1 MGTGSDMTREGGP
14 GLLAT
19 WWDQFRYTT
28 VPLSSSKNTLRDK
41 QPRWKAWLPHGLSQD
56 PEEGRVGREW
66 IKGAVICT
74 WITATILA
82 LNSIMLMVALIFAYR
97 QSSNRGQ
104 FQMVA
109 LYTGQCSLASHSAT
123 GLHVVINVLGTILLG
138 ASSYVMQCLGAPS
151 RSDIDRAHARSR
163 WLTVGRFSFRNFAVM
178 SPKRKVL
185 WGLLLLSSTPIHM
198 IYNSVIFSSIA
209 ELESGNLLIPHDL
222 SSTEALVDDTA
233 SRESF
238 RARVGLD
245 PAVVQQ
251 RIFDGT
257 FTNLTDKECWAQ
269 RADDTLY
276 STLVYVAE
284 RKYFHNTSSLW
295 VDGAL
300 YPSDHN
306 YYPYLNTPS
315 HWQNSSWAAAT
326 TFEFFKE
333 GDLDIGL
340 YPDVPVL
347 HCLMDESR
355 QRCQLLFSPP
365 IAIAVII
372 CNAIKLSCMIL
383 SVGVRR
389 RDLFLTVG
397 DALASFL
404 TRPDPTTRGQ
414 CLLSRAEVA
423 EGLRL
428 RGYSALPL
436 GRHQG
441 DLAPAPSATQ
451 SSKPSSGSPGQS
463 AEFRH
468 HPSDNIL
475 LSAYGSQN
483 PIDPRPK
490 QVTPR
495 QRWYQAV
502 SWPRRIILLF
512 CYASCI
518 AISFA
523 LLFHGI
529 GSDPFHEAMSIGF
542 SQYSGS
548 YVANTNTTNIVALIL
563 FANTPQLGLSVLY
576 FLTNGAVTGM
586 LLDAEL
592 QRYATRRRALR
603 CSWPRGQQRST
614 YYLTLPYRYS
624 IPLLAGSAALH
635 WLLSQSF
642 FFVYVRRVDLA
653 QRLISE
659 ELRGCAYS
667 PLAIFITIW
676 VGLAGMMVVVVGL
689 GFRRFETR
697 MPLAGGCSLVLAALC
712 HPAAGE
718 AGAAEKPVMWGEV
731 SHDPDG
737 TVAQYDKRRVEERL
751 VVEEGAGATGATAP
765 AARDDG
771 TMAGY
776 PHCSFTSMEV
786 TAPRLG
792 QLYA

>member
-1 MGTGSDMTREGGP
+1 MGTGSDRTREGGP
-14 GLLAT
+14 GLLST

-28 VPLSSSKNTLRDK
+28 VPLSSSNNTRRDK
-41 QPRWKAWLPHGLSQD
+41 QPRWKTWLPHGLSQD
-56 PEEGRVGREW
+56 PEEGRAGREW
-66 IKGAVICT
+66 IKGAVVCT

-82 LNSIMLMVALIFAYR
+82 LNSIMLIVALIFAYR

-109 LYTGQCSLASHSAT
+109 LYTGQCALARHSAT
-123 GLHVVINVLGTILLG
+123 GIHVVINVLGTILLG

-151 RSDIDRAHARSR
+151 RSDIDRAHASSR
-163 WLTVGRFSFRNFAVM
+163 WLVVGSFSFRNFAVM

-257 FTNLTDKECWAQ
+257 FTNLTGKECWAK

-306 YYPYLNTPS
+306 YHPVEPVYWSYR
-315 HWQNSSWAAAT
+315 
-326 TFEFFKE
+326 

-340 YPDVPVL
+340 YPEVPVL

-365 IAIAVII
+365 IAIVVII

-389 RDLFLTVG
+389 RDLFLTLG

-404 TRPDPTTRGQ
+404 TRPDPTTRGH

-441 DLAPAPSATQ
+441 HLAQAPSSTQ
-451 SSKPSSGSPGQS
+451 SSKPSSVSPSQS

-468 HPSDNIL
+468 HPSETIL
-475 LSAYGSQN
+475 ISAYGSPK

-495 QRWYQAV
+495 QRWYHAV

-542 SQYSGS
+542 SQYARS
-548 YVANTNTTNIVALIL
+548 YVANTNTTNIVALL
-563 FANTPQLGLSVLY
+563 LVANTPQLGLSVLY

-603 CSWPRGQQRST
+603 CSWPRGPQRST

-635 WLLSQSF
+635 WLVSQSF
-642 FFVYVRRVDLA
+642 FFVYVRQVDLA
-653 QRLISE
+653 QRLISD

-676 VGLAGMMVVVVGL
+676 VGLAGMMVVVGL
-689 GFRRFETR
+689 GFRRFENR
-697 MPLAGGCSLVLAALC
+697 MPLAGGCSLVLSALC
-712 HPAAGE
+712 HPAAGD

-731 SHDPDG
+731 SPDPAG
-737 TVAQYDKRRVEERL
+737 TLAQYDKRRVEERL
-751 VVEEGAGATGATAP
+751 VVVEGAAETGETGAAT
-765 AARDDG
+765 AARDG
-771 TMAGY
+771 TMEGY